1 MWQYF
6 SRMYHF
12 LYRRAN
18 RMGEVT
24 GLYSTC
30 RDLNATNGTVKFWI
44 WVIVTCAGNGSK
56 QLPLRWYFA
65 LKQRYFLNHSCIGSN
80 TVMNLMT
87 ELSFRLILINF
98 YSIWLIV
105 WLPFF
110 FKVYSSSN
118 VPDFWDHEYRCD
130 ESPISDRTCM
140 TSRTF
145 TFGAFFDDIRHTSC
159 RYACHKWRVKCTNGK
174 RRKIQHA
181 PSQFHR

>member
-1 MWQYF
+1 MQP
-6 SRMYHF
+6 
-12 LYRRAN
+12 
-18 RMGEVT
+18 T
-24 GLYSTC
+24 GPSSS
-30 RDLNATNGTVKFWI
+30 WI

-98 YSIWLIV
+98 YGIWLIV
-105 WLPFF
+105 WLRFF

-118 VPDFWDHEYRCD
+118 ETLFPLFLIFGTLHEYRCD